1 MDNYIVWFIAA
12 ALMVAA
18 ELFAGTLYLLVIAL
32 GAVAGG
38 AVSLAGGAVWMQ
50 FAVAALVA
58 VAGFVWVRRKGRGT
72 SDASPSTNLSL
83 DVGQP
88 VEVVE
93 RRVDGSL
100 RVAYRGSQWDA
111 DLEPAA
117 GNGPYAV
124 KEVRGT
130 RLLLAARKP

>member
-1 MDNYIVWFIAA
+1 MDNHIVWFIAA

-38 AVSLAGGAVWMQ
+38 AVSLVGGAFWMQ

-58 VAGFVWVRRKGRGT
+58 VAGFVGVRRKGRGITNASLST
-72 SDASPSTNLSL
+72 SLSL
-83 DVGQP
+83 DAGQP

-93 RRVDGSL
+93 RRADGSL

-111 DLEPAA
+111 DLEPGA

-130 RLLLAARKP
+130 RLFLAARKP

>member
-32 GAVAGG
+32 GAFAGG

-58 VAGFVWVRRKGRGT
+58 VAGFGLVRLKGRSAANAGSLT
-72 SDASPSTNLSL
+72 TLSL
-83 DVGQP
+83 DAGQP

-100 RVAYRGSQWDA
+100 RVAYRGSQWEA
-111 DLEPAA
+111 DLESGA
-117 GNGPYAV
+117 GDGPYAV

-130 RLLLAARKP
+130 RLFLAARKP

>member
-1 MDNYIVWFIAA
+1 MDNHIVWFIAA

-38 AVSLAGGAVWMQ
+38 AVSLAGGTVWMQ
-50 FAVAALVA
+50 FGGAALVA
-58 VAGFVWVRRKGRGT
+58 VAGFGWVRLKGRST
-72 SDASPSTNLSL
+72 ANASPSTSLSL
-83 DVGQP
+83 DAGQP

-93 RRVDGSL
+93 RRADGSL

-111 DLEPAA
+111 DLEPGA

-130 RLLLAARKP
+130 RLFLAARKP